1 MSQVPILAM
10 MITLVACKAPVVQCQ
25 ESGRSSPIL
34 SAEVSA
40 MPIEV
45 PDREV
50 WNHRLGYRRRIRTA
64 KFGDLGYLGGVRLTL
79 IIGTDGNV
87 ISANVTEGP
96 KEFYAEAI
104 GLAQAWKYKPF
115 LRGGH
120 PIVAQ
125 IQDKVAILPPERL
138 PSTHVPFPTVED
150 WKSLVITL
158 ERTGC
163 YGTCPS
169 YKVEIH
175 GDGTVLYTGKAFV
188 AVSGKHSGRITQSS
202 VLQLLEGFRA
212 ADYFSLDDTY
222 IWGITDLSTYI
233 TSIAFDSVHKSV
245 VDYAGEHAGMPD
257 AVRELEETIDQI
269 VGSETWVRR

>member
-1 MSQVPILAM
+1 
-10 MITLVACKAPVVQCQ
+10 
-25 ESGRSSPIL
+25 
-34 SAEVSA
+34 
-40 MPIEV
+40 
-45 PDREV
+45 
-50 WNHRLGYRRRIRTA
+50 
-64 KFGDLGYLGGVRLTL
+64 LGGIGLHL
-79 IIGTDGNV
+79 IIGTDGSV
-87 ISANVTEGP
+87 ISANATEGP
-96 KEFYAEAI
+96 KEFYADAVAR
-104 GLAQAWKYKPF
+104 AQTWKYKPF
-115 LRGGH
+115 LRHGR
-120 PIVAQ
+120 PTVAQ
-125 IQDKVAILPPERL
+125 IEDRISILPPERL
-138 PSTHVPFPTVED
+138 PSTHVPFPKVED

-158 ERTGC
+158 ERTEC

-222 IWGITDLSTYI
+222 TWGITDLSTYL

-269 VGSETWVRR
+269 VGSEKWVRR